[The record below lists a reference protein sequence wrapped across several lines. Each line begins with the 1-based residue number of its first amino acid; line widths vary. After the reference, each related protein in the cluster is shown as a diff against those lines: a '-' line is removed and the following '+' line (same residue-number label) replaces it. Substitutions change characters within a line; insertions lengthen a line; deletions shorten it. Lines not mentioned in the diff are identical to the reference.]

1 MMQNVSM
8 ILRAQVIELQ
18 KPKKIIFSIM
28 AEIFKWL

>member
-1 MMQNVSM
+1 M
-8 ILRAQVIELQ
+8 ILRAHEVIKLQ